1 MDLNIVSIFI
11 EYTSKN
17 LKKFINSNETVFK

>member
-17 LKKFINSNETVFK
+17 LNKSINSNETVFK